1 MNLFWPPWKK
11 LELTIELKYNFVNL
25 STNLSLGHERNNL
38 KMFPCNLPGFE
49 DFLDT
54 VELGFYLDVKHGDKS
69 PKSILK
75 SSHNKNETKNSLK

>member
-1 MNLFWPPWKK
+1 MFP
-11 LELTIELKYNFVNL
+11 
-25 STNLSLGHERNNL
+25 SGHERNNL

-49 DFLDT
+49 DFLDM